1 MLKIIIDNRELS
13 LIQLFEYNNDIIYYK
28 ENLDIGDIVFTY
40 NDKILIIIERKTLP
54 DLSSS
59 IKDGRYKEQKIRLMN
74 SIDKLVR
81 KIYIIEGYN
90 YNKFTLPKS
99 TLDSVVINTMIRDGL
114 QVMKTNNIEE
124 TYQFIVNIFKN
135 LPKYVCELYESV
147 VNENSECQQP
157 LIDNQLSYK
166 TGKKD
171 NITQQVCFE
180 NMLKQIPGI
189 SSKIANYLGDK
200 YGNLN
205 NFINDIEEQTE
216 SIKYLGEINYGPRRI
231 GKKTAE
237 KIHFYFFENI

>member
-13 LIQLFEYNNDIIYYK
+13 LIQLFESNNDIIYYK

-90 YNKFTLPKS
+90 YTKFTLPKS

-114 QVMKTNNIEE
+114 QVIKTNNIEE

-135 LPKYVCELYESV
+135 LPKYVCELYELV
-147 VNENSECQQP
+147 VNEKSECQSTVE
-157 LIDNQLSYK
+157 NHLSYK
-166 TGKKD
+166 TSKKE
-171 NITQQVCFE
+171 NISKQVCFE

-200 YGNLN
+200 YGNLS